1 MRHRYSREVYSA
13 QTRRFCKS
21 FSIFIKSTNCI
32 VSQFIYI
39 ALAISLWLTESHAIE
54 VSQWDVS
61 DRMDPSSTIHDETNT
76 TPLTHSSHPR
86 SNHSNCTAE
95 NNVNPKDY
103 KGNSPAFVMS
113 DKNNG
118 YTNWNLNFHFNRPFK
133 EGTSETFHFRLSS
146 APTSNVTVTIEE
158 ISINPGIVKFSG
170 SSGNTL
176 TYTMSNWCMV
186 KEMTFEFLNDNSVDN
201 SAGKYPR
208 FKFKPEGGGIN
219 KGVDNSLNW
228 YRLTDDEKSG
238 GIVVEPS
245 KLTMKEGETMPYDV
259 RLTKNPNRTVVAVK
273 VPTLGCSN
281 KDVSH
286 EPCTLTFTRHN
297 WDKFQPIKVTA
308 KRDGLTTNDRTIFYH
323 LEVYH
328 MEIDLDPPQVQI
340 TIENSEQPI
349 TASIELPEK
358 ISTTDKLSAKIKF
371 SETVTEFDITDVTI
385 SGGTAR
391 ILSGSGA
398 RYELP
403 ITPNGN
409 TDVKVTVKKDA
420 AKSGL
425 LTGPD
430 RDVSFTVKWD
440 NGPPDVK
447 ISGVP
452 PKINSTAN
460 FTATF
465 TFSENV
471 TEFDAKDVI
480 VTGATRGI
488 FSGSGRGY
496 MLQLTPLESSDV
508 VITVPANV
516 ATDGTDSGPAEPVS
530 ATAVWDTDA
539 PEVTIKGLPKKI
551 NTTEPLTATFT
562 FTDEVTGFET
572 GDIIVDDGTKGA
584 LAGSGKNYTLI
595 VTPTDGKDLKLTI
608 KANSATDG
616 LNTGPSN
623 AVSATVVWDSD
634 APNVTITGLPK
645 KINTTESLTATFNF
659 TDQVTG
665 FETDD
670 VDVTGGIKGALA
682 GNEKRYTLVVTPTDG
697 KDLKVTIKANSAT
710 DGLNLGPPNAV
721 SATVVW
727 DSDPPNVSITG
738 LPEKISTT
746 NPLTAILTF
755 SEEVTGFTTDD
766 VTVLRGA
773 KGAFT
778 PNSAMTYTLGLQPSG
793 AGDVT
798 VTVARDAATDGVNTG
813 PKDPVTFTSA
823 WDGATPGVTI
833 SNVPEKINTRT
844 PFTAIFTFS
853 EGVTG
858 FVASDVQV
866 SGADKGAWSASSA
879 TTYMLS
885 IRPLGNQNVVITV
898 PANVATDGINS
909 GPAEA
914 VSAIA
919 IWDATAPTV
928 VIGGLPQRITAADP
942 LTITFTFSEVVTGFI
957 SADVEVTSATKGTF
971 TGTQKTYSLVMTPT
985 GPSDIVVMVKAN
997 SATDGLNTGPD
1008 QDVTAT
1014 AIWDP
1019 ERVVTLTATSNQVLE
1034 GQPVELQVTLRGVP
1048 FASDKDI
1055 PLRYP
1060 QGAATEPADYT
1071 QLRSIKIEA
1080 GKNIGSGIIATRD
1093 DDVYEGDETFTVALG
1108 ELPDGLTRGTPDAQ
1122 TITIQQ
1128 NDTPPPVET
1137 TLEVDKTTVNEGDQ
1151 VRITAKIAGVLDYAV
1166 DVPLTYRNESAQD
1179 SDYMR
1184 VDTLKIP
1191 PMQKSAHGVISIKDD
1206 DLPENDEIFIV
1217 QLGRLSPTDLR
1228 SGNPS
1233 FQPITIKDRTTLPT
1247 ADLSAEDVSEGEN
1260 ITVTLTLSRRVS
1272 SPVTIPLK
1280 LIPGTAMPEVD
1291 YEIPPSL
1298 DMTVAVGDSISTLII
1313 STLDDQ
1319 LLEPDETLRIGFGE
1333 PPPTVKAGGAI
1344 VVTITDDTMPEILM
1358 APSIAVVEG
1367 GSNMVDVSLSAAPR
1381 GRVIVTMR
1389 GYSAPLNAP
1398 SPPQLTFTPQDYDQ
1412 PQRITLTAEADQ
1424 NSVNEERML
1433 LLTANGG
1440 GYVSITK
1447 QLRVTITDRDVPQLV
1462 VQSPLTVPEG
1472 GTATLSLSLAS
1483 APMSQTTVTL
1493 EGNQN
1498 PKLTWT
1504 PQRLTFST
1512 IDWKQPKYLT
1522 FQAEEDDNF
1531 VDEPQQLVLRAQ
1543 GYANQDVTSP
1553 LQVTIDDNDQP
1564 DLKVS
1569 TSTLTIQEGKT
1580 GQFQVALNGQ
1590 PSNDVMVSFSAHQGL
1605 RPPPNLTFLPA
1616 RWKQRQTVTLEALDD
1631 DDFENEEF
1639 ELILT
1644 ANGGDYK
1651 RVTKT
1656 IQITIEDNDTPP
1668 QPVLVSINDHRVT
1681 EDEKKVQLNVELSR
1695 ATEEVVTV
1703 QYQSSDLTAQ
1713 AGSDYTASRGLVI
1726 FDPQATRGIIQFDI
1740 NDDEDPEGAETFEV
1754 TLSDPTNARLGRA
1767 TGTVTILDPN
1777 PVSIVRIED
1786 AVIEGDAMNFEV
1798 HIVPP
1803 SAEAMMLRYQT
1814 EDGTAKAGEDYQAMS
1829 GLLEIAP
1836 AVETMMIEVPLLGAP
1851 LQPETFR
1858 VRLETSD
1865 PIKFEKA
1872 VATATITEDAAPRVG
1887 LSEAIVAYTARF
1899 MRVSA
1904 SEIIE
1909 GLQQRLKNQSS
1920 ACSAASRHETARL
1933 WHSVWQP
1940 SLSELLSG
1948 CHMTSTR
1955 GSVQVWGRGA
1965 YRRFSGQ
1972 EEADAL
1978 RVEADVSTAMA
1989 GADYR
1994 WRSGWVTG
2002 VLVSHSR
2009 SDGAYEIYDL
2019 RDWMDASMT
2028 GIYPYLSYQTK
2039 TWGMWGTGGLA
2050 RGQTETIEQLEGSWQ
2065 AGFGAMGLQGTMAM
2079 VKAFRLRYYGDV
2091 MTILTE
2097 LEHRRVGVTR
2107 IRAGMEASAHVTS
2120 GFHPYVDAGFRQ
2132 DAGSAENG
2140 VGLEVGAG
2148 MRVAIPA
2155 LRLKGDLRT
2164 QSLIVHTAEGFTEW
2178 GISGS
2183 LEVGSQHQGLGLRV
2197 KPSWGP
2203 HHRRGLYTQQTIQDA
2218 TATQEGTYRTETE
2231 LGYGIPFKKTVI
2243 RSVMGVTTFDQG
2255 AMYRLGG
2262 ELRSWGAF
2270 SVSAFG
2276 IVHAHATGSQNI
2288 GMNIQGL
2295 IQY

>member
-1 MRHRYSREVYSA
+1 MDEDEGTKGTFTALSDSVY
-13 QTRRFCKS
+13 TL
-21 FSIFIKSTNCI
+21 
-32 VSQFIYI
+32 V
-39 ALAISLWLTESHAIE
+39 
-54 VSQWDVS
+54 V
-61 DRMDPSSTIHDETNT
+61 
-76 TPLTHSSHPR
+76 TP
-86 SNHSNCTAE
+86 
-95 NNVNPKDY
+95 
-103 KGNSPAFVMS
+103 
-113 DKNNG
+113 
-118 YTNWNLNFHFNRPFK
+118 K
-133 EGTSETFHFRLSS
+133 EGKNLH
-146 APTSNVTVTIEE
+146 VTVPEGVATD
-158 ISINPGIVKFSG
+158 KD
-170 SSGNTL
+170 GNTGPVG
-176 TYTMSNWCMV
+176 S
-186 KEMTFEFLNDNSVDN
+186 
-201 SAGKYPR
+201 
-208 FKFKPEGGGIN
+208 
-219 KGVDNSLNW
+219 
-228 YRLTDDEKSG
+228 
-238 GIVVEPS
+238 
-245 KLTMKEGETMPYDV
+245 
-259 RLTKNPNRTVVAVK
+259 
-273 VPTLGCSN
+273 
-281 KDVSH
+281 
-286 EPCTLTFTRHN
+286 
-297 WDKFQPIKVTA
+297 VTA
-308 KRDGLTTNDRTIFYH
+308 MAFWNA
-323 LEVYH
+323 
-328 MEIDLDPPQVQI
+328 DPDVGI
-340 TIENSEQPI
+340 S
-349 TASIELPEK
+349 LPEK
-358 ISTTDKLSAKIKF
+358 IYS
-371 SETVTEFDITDVTI
+371 
-385 SGGTAR
+385 
-391 ILSGSGA
+391 
-398 RYELP
+398 
-403 ITPNGN
+403 
-409 TDVKVTVKKDA
+409 
-420 AKSGL
+420 
-425 LTGPD
+425 
-430 RDVSFTVKWD
+430 
-440 NGPPDVK
+440 
-447 ISGVP
+447 
-452 PKINSTAN
+452 
-460 FTATF
+460 
-465 TFSENV
+465 
-471 TEFDAKDVI
+471 
-480 VTGATRGI
+480 
-488 FSGSGRGY
+488 
-496 MLQLTPLESSDV
+496 
-508 VITVPANV
+508 
-516 ATDGTDSGPAEPVS
+516 
-530 ATAVWDTDA
+530 
-539 PEVTIKGLPKKI
+539 
-551 NTTEPLTATFT
+551 TEPLPVTFT
-562 FTDEVTGFET
+562 FTEDVTGFET
-572 GDIIVDDGTKGA
+572 GDVTVDEGTKGA
-584 LAGSGKNYTLI
+584 FDGSGQFYTLI
-595 VTPTDGKDLKLTI
+595 VTPTRGKDLTVTVR
-608 KANSATDG
+608 ANSATDG
-616 LNTGPSN
+616 LNTGPSEDVKKT
-623 AVSATVVWDSD
+623 AIWDDPPDVV
-634 APNVTITGLPK
+634 ITEIPEI
-645 KINTTESLTATFNF
+645 INSMDPLTATFRF
-659 TDQVTG
+659 TEDVTGFGTGDLVYSGLTKGTFTEVSSSKYTLVVIPKDGEDLLVEVPAHVATDTDGVQTGPIQSRAARAVWDATAPDVTITKLPDKINSTEPLPATFTFTEDVTG

-670 VDVTGGIKGALA
+670 VTVSEGTKGAFD
-682 GNEKRYTLVVTPTDG
+682 GSGTSYTLILIPESG
-697 KDLKVTIKANSAT
+697 KDLTVTVEANTAT
-710 DGLNLGPPNAV
+710 DGLNTGPTDAVSATATWDEDAPNVSISGLPDKINSTSDLTATFTFTEDVTGFESDDVTVNGGTKGAFAGIGTNYTLVLTPTSGEDLTVIVAANTATDGLNTGPTDAV
-721 SATVVW
+721 SATVTW
-727 DSDPPNVSITG
+727 DEDAPNVSISG
-738 LPEKISTT
+738 LPDKINSTSD
-746 NPLTAILTF
+746 LTATF
-755 SEEVTGFTTDD
+755 TFTEDVTGFESDD
-766 VTVLRGA
+766 VTVNGGT
-773 KGAFT
+773 KGAFDGSGT
-778 PNSAMTYTLGLQPSG
+778 SYTLILIPESG
-793 AGDVT
+793 KDLT
-798 VTVARDAATDGVNTG
+798 VTVEANTATDGLNTG
-813 PKDPVTFTSA
+813 PTDAVSATATWDEDAPNVSISGLPDKINSTSDLTATFTFTEDVTGFESDDVTANGGTKGAFDGSGTSYTLILIPESGKDLTVTVEANTATDGLNTGPTDAVSA
-823 WDGATPGVTI
+823 TATWDGATPGVTI
-833 SNVPEKINTRT
+833 SGVPEKINSRT
-844 PFTAIFTFS
+844 TFMTTFTFS
-853 EGVTG
+853 EEVTG
-858 FVASDVQV
+858 FIVDDVTV
-866 SGADKGAWSASSA
+866 SGATKGASWSAH
-879 TTYMLS
+879 TETEYTLS
-885 IRPLGNQNVVITV
+885 VTPSGNQNVVVTV
-898 PANVATDGINS
+898 PPNVATDGTNT
-909 GPAEA
+909 GPTTA
-914 VSAIA
+914 VSATA
-919 IWDATAPTV
+919 IWDNSVPTV
-928 VIGGLPQRITAADP
+928 TITGLPQRITTVAP
-942 LTITFTFSEVVTGFI
+942 LTITFIFSEEVTGFVAEDI
-957 SADVEVTSATKGTF
+957 EVTAATKGSF
-971 TGTQKTYSLVMTPT
+971 TGTQKRYTLVVTPT
-985 GPSDIVVMVKAN
+985 GISDVVVTVNADVV
-997 SATDGLNTGPD
+997 TDGLNTGPPNK
-1008 QDVTAT
+1008 VTAT

-1019 ERVVTLTATSNQVLE
+1019 ERIVTLTVTSNQVPE

-1108 ELPDGLTRGTPDAQ
+1108 ELPDDLTRGTPDAQ
-1122 TITIQQ
+1122 TIAIQE

-1151 VRITAKIAGVLDYAV
+1151 VRVTAKIAGGLDYAV

-1206 DLPENDEIFIV
+1206 DLPENDEVFIV
-1217 QLGRLSPTDLR
+1217 SLGRLSPTDLR

-1233 FQPITIKDRTTLPT
+1233 FQQITIKDRTTLLT
-1247 ADLSAEDVSEGEN
+1247 AALSAEDVSEGEN

-1280 LIPGTAMPEVD
+1280 LIPETAMPEED
-1291 YEIPPSL
+1291 YEIPASL
-1298 DMTVAVGDSISTLII
+1298 DMTFAVGDSISTLII

-1319 LLEPDETLRIGFGE
+1319 RLEPDETLRIAFGE
-1333 PPPTVKAGGAI
+1333 SPPTGEAI
-1344 VVTITDDTMPEILM
+1344 VVTIRDDTVPEILM
-1358 APSIAVVEG
+1358 APSIAVIEG

-1412 PQRITLTAEADQ
+1412 PQPITLTAEADP

-1440 GYVSITK
+1440 GYVGITK
-1447 QLRVTITDRDVPQLV
+1447 SLRVTITHRDVAQLV
-1462 VQSPLTVPEG
+1462 VQSSLTVPEG

-1493 EGNQN
+1493 EDHQN
-1498 PKLTWT
+1498 PKLTWA

-1512 IDWKQPKYLT
+1512 TDWDQPQGVT

-1531 VDEPQQLVLRAQ
+1531 VDEPHQLTLRAQ
-1543 GYANQDVTSP
+1543 GYAIQDVTRP
-1553 LQVTIDDNDQP
+1553 LQVTIDDNDEP
-1564 DLKVS
+1564 SLEVS
-1569 TSTLTIQEGKT
+1569 TRTLTIQEGET
-1580 GQFQVALNGQ
+1580 EQFRVALNGQ
-1590 PSNDVMVSFSAHQGL
+1590 PSSDVMVSFSAHQGL
-1605 RPPPNLTFLPA
+1605 RSPQNLTFTPA
-1616 RWKQRQTVTLEALDD
+1616 RWNQSQTVTLEALDD

-1726 FDPQATRGIIQFDI
+1726 FDPQATQGIIQFDI

-1754 TLSDPTNARLGRA
+1754 TLSNPTNARLGCA
-1767 TGTVTILDPN
+1767 IGTVTILDPN

-1786 AVIEGDAMNFEV
+1786 AVIEGDAMHFEV
-1798 HIVPP
+1798 HIFPP
-1803 SAEAMMLRYQT
+1803 SAETMMLHYQT

-1829 GLLEIAP
+1829 GLLEIDP
-1836 AVETMMIEVPLLGAP
+1836 AVKTMTLEVPLLSAP

-1865 PIKFEKA
+1865 PIKLEKA
-1872 VATATITEDAAPRVG
+1872 VATATITEDVEPRAG

-1909 GLQQRLKNQSS
+1909 GLQQRLKNQPS

-1933 WHSVWQP
+1933 WESVWQP

-1955 GSVQVWGRGA
+1955 RSVQVWGRGA

-1972 EEADAL
+1972 EKADAL

-2009 SDGAYEIYDL
+2009 SDGTYEIYDL

-2028 GIYPYLSYQTK
+2028 GVYPYLSYQTK
-2039 TWGMWGTGGLA
+2039 TWGMWGTGGLGSG
-2050 RGQTETIEQLEGSWQ
+2050 RTETVGEEQSWRV
-2065 AGFGAMGLQGTMAM
+2065 GFGAMGLQGTMAM
-2079 VKAFRLRYYGDV
+2079 VRAFRLRYYGEV

-2183 LEVGSQHQGLGLRV
+2183 LEFGSQHQGLGLRV
-2197 KPSWGP
+2197 NPSWGP
-2203 HHRRGLYTQQTIQDA
+2203 SYHRGIHTQQTIRDI
-2218 TATQEGTYRTETE
+2218 TATQDGTYRTETE

-2262 ELRSWGAF
+2262 ELRSWGPL

-2276 IVHAHATGSQNI
+2276 IVHAHAPGSQNI

-2295 IQY
+2295 LQY

>member
-1 MRHRYSREVYSA
+1 MKVDPFAKPPIQFPKMRHRYSREVYSA

-118 YTNWNLNFHFNRPFK
+118 YTNWNLNFHFNRSFK

-146 APTSNVTVTIEE
+146 APTSDVTVTIKE
-158 ISINPGIVKFSG
+158 ISKHRNIVKISG
-170 SSGNTL
+170 SSDNTL
-176 TYTMSNWCMV
+176 TYTMSNWCV
-186 KEMTFEFLNDNSVDN
+186 VQKMTFEFLDNNSVDN
-201 SAGKYPR
+201 YAGKFAR
-208 FKFKPEGGGIN
+208 FRFYPEGGGIDT
-219 KGVDNSLNW
+219 GVVNSLNW

-238 GIVVEPS
+238 GIEVMHG
-245 KLTMKEGETMPYDV
+245 KLTMKEGETKSYYV
-259 RLTKNPNRTVVAVK
+259 RLGKDPNRTVAVR
-273 VPTLGCSN
+273 VPTFGCLN
-281 KDVSH
+281 NDVDH
-286 EPCTLTFTRHN
+286 QPCTLTFNGHN
-297 WDKFQPIKVTA
+297 WGKFKPIKVTA
-308 KRDGLTTNDRTIFYH
+308 KRDGLTTNERTIFYQLQVH
-323 LEVYH
+323 PKK
-328 MEIDLDPPQVQI
+328 IDRNPPVVQI

-349 TASIELPEK
+349 TASIEGLPEK
-358 ISTTDKLSAKIKF
+358 ISTRDRLNATIEF

-385 SGGTAR
+385 SGGTLG
-391 ILSGSGA
+391 ILSGSGEI
-398 RYELP
+398 YTLP

-440 NGPPDVK
+440 NGPPDVE

-460 FTATF
+460 FTSIF
-465 TFSENV
+465 TFSEDV
-471 TEFDAKDVI
+471 TEFLKSDVE
-480 VTGATRGI
+480 VSGATKGEWSDSSATI
-488 FSGSGRGY
+488 Y
-496 MLQLTPLESSDV
+496 MLSIHPSGDHDV

-530 ATAVWDTDA
+530 ATAFWDADS
-539 PEVTIKGLPKKI
+539 PGVTIAGLPKKI
-551 NTTEPLTATFT
+551 NTTKPLTPTFT
-562 FTDEVTGFET
+562 FTEEVTGFET
-572 GDIIVDDGTKGA
+572 GDVIVDDATKGA
-584 LAGSGKNYTLI
+584 LAGSGQNYTLI

-623 AVSATVVWDSD
+623 AVSAAVVWDSD
-634 APNVTITGLPK
+634 APNVSISGLP
-645 KINTTESLTATFNF
+645 
-659 TDQVTG
+659 D
-665 FETDD
+665 
-670 VDVTGGIKGALA
+670 
-682 GNEKRYTLVVTPTDG
+682 
-697 KDLKVTIKANSAT
+697 
-710 DGLNLGPPNAV
+710 
-721 SATVVW
+721 
-727 DSDPPNVSITG
+727 
-738 LPEKISTT
+738 KISTT
-746 NPLTAILTF
+746 NPLTAIFTF
-755 SEEVTGFTTDD
+755 SEAVTGFTTDD
-766 VTVLRGA
+766 VTVLGGA

-798 VTVARDAATDGVNTG
+798 VTVTRDAATDGVNTG

-844 PFTAIFTFS
+844 PFTATFTFS
-853 EGVTG
+853 EGVAG
-858 FVASDVQV
+858 FEASVVQV
-866 SGADKGAWSASSA
+866 SGADKGVWSASSA

-885 IRPLGNQNVVITV
+885 ISPLGDQDVVITV
-898 PANVATDGINS
+898 PADAATDGTNR

-914 VSAIA
+914 VSATA
-919 IWDATAPTV
+919 IWDASAPTV
-928 VIGGLPQRITAADP
+928 IIGGLPPRITAADP
-942 LTITFTFSEVVTGFI
+942 LTITFTFSEKVTGFI

-985 GPSDIVVMVKAN
+985 GPSDIVVTVKAN

-1108 ELPDGLTRGTPDAQ
+1108 ELPDDLTRGTPDAQ
-1122 TITIQQ
+1122 TIAIQE

-1151 VRITAKIAGVLDYAV
+1151 VRVTAKIAGGLDYAV

-1206 DLPENDEIFIV
+1206 DLPENDEVFIV
-1217 QLGRLSPTDLR
+1217 SLGRLSPTDLR

-1233 FQPITIKDRTTLPT
+1233 FQQITIKDRTTLLT
-1247 ADLSAEDVSEGEN
+1247 AALSAEDVSEGEN

-1280 LIPGTAMPEVD
+1280 LIPETAMPEED
-1291 YEIPPSL
+1291 YEIPASL
-1298 DMTVAVGDSISTLII
+1298 DMTFAVGDSISTLII

-1319 LLEPDETLRIGFGE
+1319 RLEPDETLRIAFGE
-1333 PPPTVKAGGAI
+1333 SPPTGEAI
-1344 VVTITDDTMPEILM
+1344 VVTIRDDTVPEILM
-1358 APSIAVVEG
+1358 APSIAVIEG

-1412 PQRITLTAEADQ
+1412 PQPITLTAEADP

-1440 GYVSITK
+1440 GYVGITK
-1447 QLRVTITDRDVPQLV
+1447 SLRVTITHRDVAQLV
-1462 VQSPLTVPEG
+1462 VQSSLTVPEG

-1493 EGNQN
+1493 EDHQN
-1498 PKLTWT
+1498 PKLTWA

-1512 IDWKQPKYLT
+1512 TDWDQPQGVT

-1531 VDEPQQLVLRAQ
+1531 VDEPHQLTLRAQ
-1543 GYANQDVTSP
+1543 GYAIQDVTRP
-1553 LQVTIDDNDQP
+1553 LQVTIDDNDEP
-1564 DLKVS
+1564 SLEVS
-1569 TSTLTIQEGKT
+1569 TRTLTIQEGET
-1580 GQFQVALNGQ
+1580 EQFRVALNGQ
-1590 PSNDVMVSFSAHQGL
+1590 PSSDVMVSFSAHQGL
-1605 RPPPNLTFLPA
+1605 RSPQNLTFTPA
-1616 RWKQRQTVTLEALDD
+1616 RWNQSQTVTLEALDD

-1726 FDPQATRGIIQFDI
+1726 FDPQATQGIIQFDI
-1740 NDDEDPEGAETFEV
+1740 NNDEDPEGAETFEV
-1754 TLSDPTNARLGRA
+1754 TLSNPTNARLGRA
-1767 TGTVTILDPN
+1767 IGTVTILDPN

-1786 AVIEGDAMNFEV
+1786 AVIEGDAMHFEV
-1798 HIVPP
+1798 HIFPP
-1803 SAEAMMLRYQT
+1803 SAETMMLHYQT

-1836 AVETMMIEVPLLGAP
+1836 AVKTMTLEVPLLSAP

-1865 PIKFEKA
+1865 PIKLEKA
-1872 VATATITEDAAPRVG
+1872 VATATITEDVKPRVG

-1909 GLQQRLKNQSS
+1909 GLQQRLKNQPS

-1933 WHSVWQP
+1933 WESVWQP

-1972 EEADAL
+1972 EKADAL

-2009 SDGAYEIYDL
+2009 SDGTYEIYDL

-2028 GIYPYLSYQTK
+2028 GVYPYLSYQTK
-2039 TWGMWGTGGLA
+2039 TWGMWGTGGLGSG
-2050 RGQTETIEQLEGSWQ
+2050 RTETVGEEQSWRV
-2065 AGFGAMGLQGTMAM
+2065 GFGAMGLQGTMAM
-2079 VKAFRLRYYGDV
+2079 VRAFRLRYYGEV

-2183 LEVGSQHQGLGLRV
+2183 LEFGSQHQGLGLRV
-2197 KPSWGP
+2197 NPSWGP
-2203 HHRRGLYTQQTIQDA
+2203 SYHRGIHTQQTIRDI
-2218 TATQEGTYRTETE
+2218 TATQDGTYRTETE

-2262 ELRSWGAF
+2262 ELRSWGPL

-2276 IVHAHATGSQNI
+2276 IVHAHAPGSQNI